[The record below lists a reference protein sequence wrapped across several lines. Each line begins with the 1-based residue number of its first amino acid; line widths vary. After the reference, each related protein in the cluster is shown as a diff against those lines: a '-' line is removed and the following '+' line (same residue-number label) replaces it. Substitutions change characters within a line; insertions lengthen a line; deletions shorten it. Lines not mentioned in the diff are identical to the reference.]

1 MRTTEQG
8 EYEVDF
14 HAQLTTLQAFSI
26 CVAILHTTEAS
37 IAVGHERDKQLLQC
51 DSLRVFI
58 DEDVK
63 YLIESVTE
71 EEKRIAIKK
80 TEAPKS
86 FLLNPPFSPMA
97 RV

>member
-1 MRTTEQG
+1 MTVTKEG

-26 CVAILHTTEAS
+26 CVSILHSTEATD
-37 IAVGHERDKQLLQC
+37 AVGQSRDENLLQC
-51 DSLRVFI
+51 DPLSALL

-63 YLIESVTE
+63 YIFETVK
-71 EEKRIAIKK
+71 EEKKK
-80 TEAPKS
+80 APTS
-86 FLLNPPFSPMA
+86 FVLNPPFSPIA